1 MNHAIILAAGQSQ
14 RMLKDKDKLLVK
26 VAGRPVIYYSLAAIN
41 DHHSV
46 TDIVLVVNKINKEEI
61 EKIVKEF
68 KFSKIKAIVVGGI
81 TRQQS
86 LEKGLETLEKKLKPS
101 PKDLIV
107 VHNGANPLP
116 SYDEITKAVQ
126 TAGETNACI
135 VARDIED
142 TIKKTK
148 DDRVHKTIDRGELV
162 AAQTPQ
168 VIQYTLLK
176 SALKNANKKGIE
188 ATDEAMLV
196 ESMGHEVS
204 IIPAHENNFKI
215 TTKADIERLRGILG
229 ETPNNFRV
237 GIGQDSHQFSKTEK
251 GLLLGGHLLK
261 DEPKLEANSDGD
273 VILHAIFNAL
283 SQAIGEQSLGF
294 YADPLCEE
302 QGIKDSKKFL
312 DIILKKVKQE
322 KLEIGNV
329 GLMIECKTP
338 KIDPIAKHIKKSLST
353 ILKIDVRKIGVT
365 STSGENLTLFG
376 AGLGIQCFAIV
387 ALLTKGGAKPAVKKS
402 SAKKPSTKK
411 PARKPKKKK

>member
-294 YADPLCEE
+294 YA
-302 QGIKDSKKFL
+302 
-312 DIILKKVKQE
+312 ILFAKNKESRIVK
-322 KLEIGNV
+322 N
-329 GLMIECKTP
+329 
-338 KIDPIAKHIKKSLST
+338 
-353 ILKIDVRKIGVT
+353 
-365 STSGENLTLFG
+365 
-376 AGLGIQCFAIV
+376 
-387 ALLTKGGAKPAVKKS
+387 S
-402 SAKKPSTKK
+402 SI
-411 PARKPKKKK
+411 